1 MTSSNHWLSAY
12 YVQKFITNSS
22 RNASTNN
29 ADSNRMLETPTP
41 IQNSIMVRQLALDR
55 ALRKQVIKDR
65 RRELRQDFHAKAVT
79 ASAKGGAR
87 RFSFAIED
95 YGEDEWSTDE
105 EEDEKSQQQES
116 ALLRE
121 SRIKVMKS
129 MPKSYDEDM
138 AQRYKVIKQVNKFT
152 SYSHFKCHVPQLSFR
167 SMMTMNLQNLQPLIG
182 IQ

>member
-29 ADSNRMLETPTP
+29 AHSNRMLETPTP

-95 YGEDEWSTDE
+95 YGED
-105 EEDEKSQQQES
+105 DEKSQQQES

-138 AQRYKVIKQVNKFT
+138 AQRYKVIKQVDKFT
-152 SYSHFKCHVPQLSFR
+152 SYSHFKCHVPQLCH
-167 SMMTMNLQNLQPLIG
+167 LGQ
-182 IQ
+182 